1 MFRNCCCDNNRQNM
15 MGYGPMMMGG
25 MNQAPI
31 MEGQVIEPTI
41 TKCVEQEFYH
51 EVPHVCPIH
60 THTINK
66 HIYKHTYTPQYSCSE
81 ECQVSNID
89 CGKCSGFIG

>member
-1 MFRNCCCDNNRQNM
+1 M
-15 MGYGPMMMGG
+15 MGFGPQPMMMGG

-60 THTINK
+60 THTINR

-89 CGKCSGFIG
+89 CGKCSGFAQ

>member
-1 MFRNCCCDNNRQNM
+1 MLKKCCDRQNM
-15 MGYGPMMMGG
+15 MGYSFPMMMQGG
-25 MNQAPI
+25 MNAQPI
-31 MEGQVIEPTI
+31 MEGQIIEPTI

-51 EVPHVCPIH
+51 EVPHICPIH

-81 ECQVSNID
+81 ECQVSNLD
-89 CGKCSGFIG
+89 CGKCSGFIN